1 MIRPLA
7 DRLLVRPVEA
17 PTATASGL
25 ILPDKAVEQPCKAE
39 VIAVG
44 PGVDDIT
51 TGEVVLYKAYAG
63 DEVWD
68 GDEPLLM
75 VAIGEVLGVF
85 SDGAP

>member
-51 TGEVVLYKAYAG
+51 TG
-63 DEVWD
+63 